1 MPEEYKVRLAD
12 GSEIG
17 PMSLQSVRDWHRQGL
32 LEPKSGVLRPGSKR
46 WTTLDQVLEP
56 QAFSKGPGYKAP
68 PSLPPLPRRET
79 DDAVRD
85 EPRIA
90 VDPRKLGMAAAAL
103 LVLVAAGA
111 GYRFLTRDRPA
122 EAVAPVAPTPNPLD
136 ALVYRAVQVAT
147 TEVPVLTSASARL
160 LMSRSQAK
168 VLEPDQAFRRSLEAL
183 TRAQPSWS
191 PAEVREV
198 GQITTSLYANLTGRD
213 RSRLASYIDRV
224 RGRRETTQQ
233 EDREM
238 CGLMKAAV
246 LRLPSTMRQRLQAFY
261 EKAIRAAT

>member
-17 PMSLQSVRDWHRQGL
+17 PMTLQSVRDWHRQGL
-32 LEPKSGVLRPGSKR
+32 LDAKSGVLRPGSKR

-56 QAFSKGPGYKAP
+56 QAFAKGSGYKAP
-68 PSLPPLPRRET
+68 PALPPLPRRET
-79 DDAVRD
+79 DDVP
-85 EPRIA
+85 EPRTRIP
-90 VDPRKLGMAAAAL
+90 VDPRKLG
-103 LVLVAAGA
+103 VAAVGLLAAVGMAA
-111 GYRFLTRDRPA
+111 GYRFLTRDKPA
-122 EAVAPVAPTPNPLD
+122 EAVAPVAATPNPLD

-147 TEVPVLTSASARL
+147 AEVPVLTPASARL

-191 PAEVREV
+191 AAESREV
-198 GQITTSLYANLTGRD
+198 GQITTSLYANLSGSD

-233 EDREM
+233 EDRQM

-246 LRLPSTMRQRLQAFY
+246 LRLPAAMRQRLQAFY
-261 EKAIRAAT
+261 EKAIRAAA